1 MSAQGSCCHAAGN
14 KARDPICGMDVDTA
28 NAKHRSDY
36 NGQTFYF
43 CCAGCKT
50 KFDAEPARYTQAK
63 PANFAVPVH
72 TLNVLPMAHHEHG
85 ANHAGATVKDPVCG
99 MSVDPATAS
108 HRAEHEGQTY
118 YFCCASCKQKFTADP
133 ALYLQEH
140 RAPAAVVPGA
150 TYTCPMH
157 PEVQQDGP
165 GDCPKCG
172 MALEPTMPSLD
183 EDDSGEVR
191 AMQRR
196 LWSLVALTLPVFVIA
211 MLPHAGMS
219 LPDAWSRAAA
229 RVEAALASI
238 VVLWGG
244 APFFARGWRSLKPW
258 QPNMYTL
265 IAVGTGVAWIYSA
278 LAFLLPGIFPPGFR
292 DMHGRVAV
300 YFESAAVIVTLV
312 TLGDFLEWRARRRT
326 GEALKA
332 LLGLAPKTARRV
344 SGHEEHDVP
353 LSDVSVG
360 DVLRIRPGEK
370 VPVDGV
376 VLSGGS
382 QVDESMLTGEPMPV
396 TKKQGDALTGGTVN
410 RDGALTM
417 RAQKVGAS
425 TVLAQIVAQV
435 AQAQRSKAPL
445 QRVADQ
451 VAAWFVPTVI
461 VAAALAFAGWVWLGP
476 DPRLAHGLI
485 AAVSVLI
492 IACPCAL
499 GLATPISIMVASGR
513 GASQGLLFKDAAAI
527 ESLRKADT
535 LVVDK
540 TGTLTEGKPS
550 LTEIVTWGEQERD
563 GLLTWAASLERSS
576 EHPLAKAILAAA
588 KQEQLQFVET
598 DDFRVHAGSGVSGR
612 MQGHQVVFGNERLM
626 EQSGIA
632 IRQDAQAKVDALRSE
647 GATVM
652 MLAADGKLAGLFA
665 VSDRIKSDTLQAIA
679 ALKGAGMH
687 VVMLT
692 GDNVITASH
701 VAKEL
706 GISEIHAGA
715 SPADKAA
722 VVESLRKQG
731 RCVAMAGDGINDA
744 PALAVADIGIAMG
757 QGTDVAMES
766 AQLTLVKGSL
776 LGILHARE
784 LSKATVLNI
793 RQNLFFAFV
802 YNALGVPLAAGV
814 LYPLFGI
821 VLSPMVAALAMSLSS
836 VSVVSNA
843 LRLRKTA

>member
-1 MSAQGSCCHAAGN
+1 MSAQVSCCHAAEN
-14 KARDPICGMDVDTA
+14 KARDPICGMHVDVA
-28 NAKHRSDY
+28 NAKHQSEY
-36 NGQTFYF
+36 SGQTFYF

-50 KFDAEPARYTQAK
+50 KFDAEPARYAQAK
-63 PANFAVPVH
+63 PVAFGMPLQP
-72 TLNVLPMAHHEHG
+72 LNVLPMAHR
-85 ANHAGATVKDPVCG
+85 AATVKDPVCG
-99 MSVDPATAS
+99 MSVEPATAA
-108 HRAEHEGQTY
+108 HHAEHDGYTY
-118 YFCCASCKQKFTADP
+118 YFCCAGCKQKFMADP
-133 ALYLQEH
+133 PTYLQEH
-140 RAPAAVVPGA
+140 RAPATAVPGA

-157 PEVQQDGP
+157 PEVEQDGP

-172 MALEPTMPSLD
+172 MALEPVMPSLD
-183 EDDSGEVR
+183 EDDSGEVH

-196 LWSLVALTLPVFVIA
+196 LWSLVTLTLPVFVIA
-211 MLPHAGMS
+211 MLPHVDMP
-219 LPDAWSRAAA
+219 LPAAWSGAAEWI
-229 RVEAALASI
+229 EAALASI

-244 APFFARGWRSLKPW
+244 APFFVRGWRSLKPW
-258 QPNMYTL
+258 QSNMYAL
-265 IAVGTGVAWIYSA
+265 IAIGTGVAWIYSA
-278 LAFLLPGIFPPGFR
+278 LAFLLPGVFPPGFR
-292 DMHGRVAV
+292 DMHGQVAV

-332 LLGLAPKTARRV
+332 LLGLAPKTARRL
-344 SGHEEHDVP
+344 SGPEEQDVP
-353 LSDVSVG
+353 LQDIRVG

-376 VLSGGS
+376 VVSGSS

-396 TKKQGDALTGGTVN
+396 AKAQGDALTGGTVN

-445 QRVADQ
+445 QRVADR
-451 VAAWFVPTVI
+451 VAAWFVPLVM
-461 VAAALAFAGWVWLGP
+461 AAAVLAFAGWAWLGP
-476 DPRLAHGLI
+476 DPRFAHALI

-513 GASQGLLFKDAAAI
+513 GASHGLLFKDAAAI
-527 ESLRKADT
+527 ESLRKTDT

-540 TGTLTEGKPS
+540 TGTLTEGRPS
-550 LTEIVTWGEQERD
+550 LGNVVALGEQSRHA
-563 GLLTWAASLERSS
+563 LLAWAASLERAS

-588 KQEQLQFVET
+588 KDEGLSLSDV
-598 DDFRVHAGSGVSGR
+598 DDFRVHAGMGVSGLVEGR
-612 MQGHQVVFGNERLM
+612 RVLFGNLRLV

-632 IRQDAQAKVDALRSE
+632 VNPDIQSKADTLRHE

-652 MLAADGKLAGLFA
+652 MLAVDSLLAGLFA
-665 VSDRIKSDTLQAIA
+665 VSDRIKPDTPQAIA
-679 ALKGAGMH
+679 ALKADGVR

-692 GDNVITASH
+692 GDNAITAGY
-701 VAKEL
+701 VAKTL
-706 GISEIHAGA
+706 GIDEVHADA

-722 VVESLRKQG
+722 VIESLRKQG

-744 PALAVADIGIAMG
+744 PALVAADVGIAMG
-757 QGTDVAMES
+757 HGTDVAMES

-776 LGILHARE
+776 HGIVEARE
-784 LSKATVLNI
+784 LSQATVRNI

-821 VLSPMVAALAMSLSS
+821 TLSPMVAALAMSLSS

-843 LRLRKTA
+843 LRLRKAGFDFTAK